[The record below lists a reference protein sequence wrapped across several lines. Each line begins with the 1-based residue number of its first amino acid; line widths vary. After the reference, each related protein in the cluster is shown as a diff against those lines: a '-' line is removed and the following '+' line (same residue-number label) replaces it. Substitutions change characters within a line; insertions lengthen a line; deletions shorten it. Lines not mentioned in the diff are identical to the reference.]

1 MIFFPTIL
9 ITFIGF
15 ILLLPILFLMGY
27 FHILTLSF
35 GKLGISSDATLV
47 LLFLI
52 LIGSC
57 INIPLTKKK
66 LIYQERVRFFGFWR
80 RPVMSVQAIAI
91 NVGGAIIPALLS
103 FYFLFK
109 GWQIGFD
116 LYPIFKATILMAL
129 ISKFLAR
136 IVPGKGI
143 TIPVFAPP
151 VLAALFAL
159 IFAPN
164 FTSPAAF
171 IIGTLGTLI
180 GADLLNLKKAQK
192 LSPGFLSIGGGGV
205 FDGIFLVGI
214 VSALLS

>member
-1 MIFFPTIL
+1 
-9 ITFIGF
+9 
-15 ILLLPILFLMGY
+15 
-27 FHILTLSF
+27 
-35 GKLGISSDATLV
+35 
-47 LLFLI
+47 
-52 LIGSC
+52 
-57 INIPLTKKK
+57 
-66 LIYQERVRFFGFWR
+66 
-80 RPVMSVQAIAI
+80 
-91 NVGGAIIPALLS
+91 
-103 FYFLFK
+103 
-109 GWQIGFD
+109 
-116 LYPIFKATILMAL
+116 MAL

-143 TIPVFAPP
+143 TVPVFAPP

-192 LSPGFLSIGGGGV
+192 LSPVFLSIGGGGV